1 MHSSTQRS
9 HRFLSAWLFLLL
21 CTALSVHADAVDA
34 RLLVTAARAQVGV
47 TTGYDPAYRKLAY
60 PGGDVPAETGV
71 CCDVVIRA
79 LRKQG
84 VDLQQRVHED
94 MRANFSAYP
103 PNWGLKRPD
112 PNIDHR
118 RVPNLERYFKRQ
130 GWSLPVDKDP
140 THYLPGDIITWRLPG
155 GAPHIGVV
163 SDRKTR
169 SGEPWILH
177 NIGAGAKEEEG
188 LFQYPVSGH
197 FRVGG

>member
-1 MHSSTQRS
+1 MYRSTRPGHSVLKTI
-9 HRFLSAWLFLLL
+9 LFLFA
-21 CTALSVHADAVDA
+21 CTTLSVRADAVDA

-130 GWSLPVDKDP
+130 GWSLPADKDP
-140 THYLPGDIITWRLPG
+140 ALYLPGDVVTWRLPG

-169 SGEPWILH
+169 SGEPWLLH

-197 FRVGG
+197 FRLGG